1 MASLQGLHKTVEV
14 EVGKHRVA
22 RKRTNQLGKFH
33 SHFVLKLGIFAS
45 SKVIVDDHIAVESTL
60 REIKQTIDDLIG
72 RHVMTGGEGSMEKA
86 MLLAIIK
93 KSKLGPQPPDVYPLF
108 DLIDTM
114 MMTT

>member
-33 SHFVLKLGIFAS
+33 SHFVLKLGILAT

-60 REIKQTIDDLIG
+60 SEIKQTIDDLIG
-72 RHVMTGGEGSMEKA
+72 RHVVFDDRRGGFDGKDGDILKNQNSVLK
-86 MLLAIIK
+86 
-93 KSKLGPQPPDVYPLF
+93 PD
-108 DLIDTM
+108 
-114 MMTT
+114 

>member
-1 MASLQGLHKTVEV
+1 MVGFNHAQKIFLLVVASLQGLHKTVEV

-33 SHFVLKLGIFAS
+33 SHFVLKLGIFAT
-45 SKVIVDDHIAVESTL
+45 SKVVVDDHIAVESTL

-86 MLLAIIK
+86 MMAIN
-93 KSKLGPQPPDVYPLF
+93 
-108 DLIDTM
+108 
-114 MMTT
+114 

>member
-33 SHFVLKLGIFAS
+33 SHFVLKLGILAT

-60 REIKQTIDDLIG
+60 SEIKQTIDDLIG
-72 RHVMTGGEGSMEKA
+72 RHVMTGGEGSMEK
-86 MLLAIIK
+86 MLCD
-93 KSKLGPQPPDVYPLF
+93 KSEG
-108 DLIDTM
+108 
-114 MMTT
+114 